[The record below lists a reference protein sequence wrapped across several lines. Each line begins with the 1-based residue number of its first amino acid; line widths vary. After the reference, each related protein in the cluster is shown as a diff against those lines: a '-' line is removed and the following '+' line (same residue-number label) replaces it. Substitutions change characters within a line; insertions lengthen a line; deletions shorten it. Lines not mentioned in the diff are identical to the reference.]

1 MNKPIITKKG
11 SLLERA
17 AEVYDFS
24 ARLNARAIP
33 ESDLQPVP
41 APKPAPVIEAP
52 KSVEALK
59 PVEAPKPVEA
69 TPAPATVEAR
79 PVPAPKPAPVPPA
92 ALPVAGRQ
100 AKIDRDLLA
109 ENQLLIPGA
118 AIGVLAEEFR
128 LAKRHLLLIA
138 RQLNKHEPDKART
151 ILVCSAKPGDG
162 KTYCAINLAISMAA
176 ERDTRVLLVD
186 ADFAQPGVMERLG
199 VEDGPGLL
207 DALADPSIDIEKCVV
222 GTDIPNLSL
231 LPAGARTISDTE
243 LVASGRTPDLIARLL
258 AADPERMVI
267 FDSPPALSASPAS
280 VLALHVGQ
288 VMLVVRADKTSE
300 GEIRD
305 TVQRLEGCEHIQLLL
320 NSVAFAP
327 GGARFGSYYGQEG
340 EDQ

>member
-1 MNKPIITKKG
+1 MNKPIITNKG

-33 ESDLQPVP
+33 ESDLQ
-41 APKPAPVIEAP
+41 APP
-52 KSVEALK
+52 ALK
-59 PVEAPKPVEA
+59 PVAPVPVAETPKAVETPRAFVAPVE
-69 TPAPATVEAR
+69 PAAAPVAR
-79 PVPAPKPAPVPPA
+79 PTPVPPA
-92 ALPVAGRQ
+92 ALPVPGRQ
-100 AKIDRDLLA
+100 TKVDRDLLA

-128 LAKRHLLLIA
+128 LAKRQLLLTA

-176 ERDTRVLLVD
+176 ERETRVLLVD
-186 ADFAQPGVMERLG
+186 ADFAKPGIMERLG
-199 VEDGPGLL
+199 VADGPGLL

-222 GTDIPNLSL
+222 GTDIPNLCL
-231 LPAGARTISDTE
+231 LPAGAQTNADVE
-243 LVASGRTPDLIARLL
+243 LIASGRTPDLIARLL
-258 AADPERMVI
+258 AADPERVVI

-288 VMLVVRADKTSE
+288 VMLVVRADKTTE

-327 GGARFGSYYGQEG
+327 GGARFGSYYGQEDEG
-340 EDQ
+340 Q

>member
-1 MNKPIITKKG
+1 MNKPIITKGG

-33 ESDLQPVP
+33 DSELQAAP
-41 APKPAPVIEAP
+41 APKPVVAAQVVETP
-52 KSVEALK
+52 KA
-59 PVEAPKPVEA
+59 VEAPRPVETPAAVTAMPA
-69 TPAPATVEAR
+69 TPAAPVAR
-79 PVPAPKPAPVPPA
+79 PMAAPPA

-100 AKIDRDLLA
+100 ATIDRELLA
-109 ENQLLIPGA
+109 ENGLLIPGA

-128 LAKRHLLLIA
+128 LAKRQLLLTA

-186 ADFAQPGVMERLG
+186 ADFAQPGIMERLG
-199 VEDGPGLL
+199 VEDGLGLL
-207 DALADPSIDIEKCVV
+207 DALTDPSIDVEKCVV

-231 LPAGARTISDTE
+231 LPAGKQTISDTE

>member
-1 MNKPIITKKG
+1 MNKPIITNKG

-24 ARLNARAIP
+24 ARLNARTIP
-33 ESDLQPVP
+33 ESDLQAPPV
-41 APKPAPVIEAP
+41 
-52 KSVEALK
+52 LK
-59 PVEAPKPVEA
+59 PVAPTPTPTPIAEAPKPVEA
-69 TPAPATVEAR
+69 PKGVVTPAEVPVAPVAR
-79 PVPAPKPAPVPPA
+79 PAPVPPA
-92 ALPVAGRQ
+92 ALPVPGRQ
-100 AKIDRDLLA
+100 AKVDRDLLA
-109 ENQLLIPGA
+109 ENQLLVPGA

-128 LAKRHLLLIA
+128 LAKRHLLLTA
-138 RQLNKHEPDKART
+138 RQLNKQEPDKART

-186 ADFAQPGVMERLG
+186 ADFPKPGIMERLG
-199 VEDGPGLL
+199 VADGPGLL
-207 DALADPSIDIEKCVV
+207 DALADPRIDIEKCVV

-231 LPAGARTISDTE
+231 LPAGARTNADVE
-243 LVASGRTPDLIARLL
+243 LIASGRTPDLIARLL
-258 AADPERMVI
+258 AADPDRVVI
-267 FDSPPALSASPAS
+267 FDSPPALSASPAA

-327 GGARFGSYYGQEG
+327 GGARFGSYYGQEDEG
-340 EDQ
+340 Q

>member
-1 MNKPIITKKG
+1 MNKPIITRKG

-24 ARLNARAIP
+24 AHREARTIP
-33 ESDLQPVP
+33 ESELQPAP
-41 APKPAPVIEAP
+41 APKPVPAAPAAEAP
-52 KSVEALK
+52 RRADAPTAAVE
-59 PVEAPKPVEA
+59 PK
-69 TPAPATVEAR
+69 APAAAVAAR
-79 PVPAPKPAPVPPA
+79 PVPVAKPVPIQPA
-92 ALPVAGRQ
+92 ALPIAGRQ

-109 ENQLLIPGA
+109 ENGLLIPGA

-128 LAKRHLLLIA
+128 LAKRHLLLTA
-138 RQLNKHEPDKART
+138 RQLNQQEPDKART

-186 ADFAQPGVMERLG
+186 ADFPKPGIMERLG
-199 VEDGPGLL
+199 VADGPGLL
-207 DALADPSIDIEKCVV
+207 DAIADPSIDIEKCVV

-231 LPAGARTISDTE
+231 LPAGAQTNADVE

-258 AADPERMVI
+258 AADPGRMVI

-320 NSVAFAP
+320 NKVAFAP
-327 GGARFGSYYGQEG
+327 GGARFGSYYGQEDEG
-340 EDQ
+340 Q

>member
-33 ESDLQPVP
+33 ESDLQAPPV
-41 APKPAPVIEAP
+41 
-52 KSVEALK
+52 LK
-59 PVEAPKPVEA
+59 PVAPAVAPVPVAEAPKPVE
-69 TPAPATVEAR
+69 TPKAVASPVEAPVALIAR
-79 PVPAPKPAPVPPA
+79 PVPVPPA

-100 AKIDRDLLA
+100 AKVDRDLLT
-109 ENQLLIPGA
+109 ENGLLIPGA

-128 LAKRHLLLIA
+128 LAKRHLLLTA

-186 ADFAQPGVMERLG
+186 ADFAQPAIMSRLG

-207 DALADPSIDIEKCVV
+207 DALNDPSIDIEKCVV

-231 LPAGARTISDTE
+231 LPAGTQTISDTE

-258 AADPERMVI
+258 AADPDRMVI

-288 VMLVVRADKTSE
+288 VMLVVRADKTTE

-327 GGARFGSYYGQEG
+327 GGARFGSYYGQEDEG
-340 EDQ
+340 Q

>member
-33 ESDLQPVP
+33 ESDLQPIP
-41 APKPAPVIEAP
+41 APKATPVA
-52 KSVEALK
+52 
-59 PVEAPKPVEA
+59 EAPKPVEA
-69 TPAPATVEAR
+69 LKAVEPKPALAVVEAR
-79 PVPAPKPAPVPPA
+79 PVPAPRPAPVQPV

-100 AKIDRDLLA
+100 ATIDRDLLA

-128 LAKRHLLLIA
+128 LAKRHLLLTA
-138 RQLNKHEPDKART
+138 RTLNKQEPDKART

-176 ERDTRVLLVD
+176 ERETRVLLVD

-199 VEDGPGLL
+199 VADGPGLL

-327 GGARFGSYYGQEG
+327 GGARFGSYYGQKDEG
-340 EDQ
+340 Q

>member
-1 MNKPIITKKG
+1 MNKAIITKKG

-33 ESDLQPVP
+33 ESDLQAPPV
-41 APKPAPVIEAP
+41 
-52 KSVEALK
+52 LK
-59 PVEAPKPVEA
+59 PVEPAPIAEAPKPSETFNAVAVPME
-69 TPAPATVEAR
+69 
-79 PVPAPKPAPVPPA
+79 VPAAPVARPAPVPPA
-92 ALPVAGRQ
+92 ALPVPGRQ
-100 AKIDRDLLA
+100 AKIDRELLA

-128 LAKRHLLLIA
+128 LAKRHLLLTA
-138 RQLNKHEPDKART
+138 RQLNKQEPDKART

-176 ERDTRVLLVD
+176 ERETRVLLVD
-186 ADFAQPGVMERLG
+186 ADFAKPGIMARLG
-199 VEDGPGLL
+199 VSDGPGLL
-207 DALADPSIDIEKCVV
+207 DALGDPAIDIEKCVV

-231 LPAGARTISDTE
+231 LPAGAQTNADVE
-243 LVASGRTPDLIARLL
+243 LIASGRTPDLIARLL
-258 AADPERMVI
+258 AADPDRVVI
-267 FDSPPALSASPAS
+267 FDSPPALSASPAA

-288 VMLVVRADKTSE
+288 VMLVVRADKTTE

-327 GGARFGSYYGQEG
+327 GGARFGSYYGQEDEG
-340 EDQ
+340 Q

>member
-33 ESDLQPVP
+33 ESDLQAPPV
-41 APKPAPVIEAP
+41 
-52 KSVEALK
+52 LK
-59 PVEAPKPVEA
+59 PVEPAPIAEAPKPSETINAVAVPME
-69 TPAPATVEAR
+69 
-79 PVPAPKPAPVPPA
+79 VPAAPVARPAPVPPA
-92 ALPVAGRQ
+92 ALPVPGRQ
-100 AKIDRDLLA
+100 AKIDRELLA

-128 LAKRHLLLIA
+128 LAKRHLLLTA
-138 RQLNKHEPDKART
+138 RQLNKQEPDKART

-176 ERDTRVLLVD
+176 ERETRVLLVD
-186 ADFAQPGVMERLG
+186 ADFAKPGIMARLG
-199 VEDGPGLL
+199 VSDGPGLL
-207 DALADPSIDIEKCVV
+207 DALGDPAIDIEKCVV

-231 LPAGARTISDTE
+231 LPAGAQTNADVE
-243 LVASGRTPDLIARLL
+243 LIASGRTPDLIARLL
-258 AADPERMVI
+258 AADPDRVVI
-267 FDSPPALSASPAS
+267 FDSPPALSASPAA

-288 VMLVVRADKTSE
+288 VMLVVRADKTTE

-327 GGARFGSYYGQEG
+327 GGDRFGSYYGQEDEG
-340 EDQ
+340 Q

>member
-1 MNKPIITKKG
+1 MNKPIITRKG

-33 ESDLQPVP
+33 ESDLQTPP
-41 APKPAPVIEAP
+41 APKPVAPAPVPVAEMP
-52 KSVEALK
+52 K
-59 PVEAPKPVEA
+59 PVEAPKMVTAPAEAPVVTVA
-69 TPAPATVEAR
+69 RPAPT
-79 PVPAPKPAPVPPA
+79 PAPVPPA

-100 AKIDRDLLA
+100 AKIDRGLLA

-118 AIGVLAEEFR
+118 PIGVLAEEFR
-128 LAKRHLLLIA
+128 LAKRQLLLTA

-186 ADFAQPGVMERLG
+186 ADFPKPGIMERLG
-199 VEDGPGLL
+199 VADGPGLL
-207 DALADPSIDIEKCVV
+207 DALADSTIDIEKCVV

-231 LPAGARTISDTE
+231 LPAGARTNADVE

-258 AADPERMVI
+258 AADPGRMVI

-305 TVQRLEGCEHIQLLL
+305 TVQRLEGCDHIQLLL

-327 GGARFGSYYGQEG
+327 GGARFGSYYGQEDEG
-340 EDQ
+340 Q